1 MSSVMPSRRT
11 VVRTTAWS
19 VPAITIATAAPAF
32 AASEQPTYQ
41 TVTKEFT
48 YAATIGQVKVVVEAR
63 VPLVAPRGTDLD
75 PTTTTSTVTIPDQTR
90 QLLQLLLGGPAQVG
104 GTSLSTSTLSG
115 ALAGTTTA
123 NLAIARVPFPSSGN
137 LVTVATGASASGLTV
152 PTNATPGTVV
162 ITMGE
167 PQSTLVGY
175 NASGGQTG
183 TYPSNLTKIAG
194 NDYTLATFQ
203 VV

>member
-19 VPAITIATAAPAF
+19 VPAITVATAAPAF
-32 AASEQPTYQ
+32 AASEQPSYQ
-41 TVTKEFT
+41 TVTKEFI

-63 VPLVAPRGTDLD
+63 VPLVAPRGSNLD
-75 PTTTTSTVTIPDQTR
+75 PTTTKSTVTIPNQTR
-90 QLLQLLLGGPAQVG
+90 QLLALLLSNPVSVD
-104 GTSLSTSTLSG
+104 GTSLSTSVLSG
-115 ALAGTTTA
+115 SLAGTTTA
-123 NLAIARVPFPSSGN
+123 NLVIARAPFPSSGD
-137 LVTVATGASASGLTV
+137 LVTVATGASASGLPV
-152 PTNATPGTVV
+152 PANASPGTVV

-167 PQSTLVGY
+167 PKSTLIGY
-175 NASGGQTG
+175 NASGGRTG
-183 TYPSNLTKIAG
+183 TYDSNLTKISG